1 MKRIYLDYA
10 STTPIDKRILK
21 KMSEFSENFGNPS
34 SISEEGV
41 MAKKQL
47 DECRKNVAECLS
59 CHSDEIVFTS
69 GGTESNNLAIF
80 GVVNSLAKKSVAY
93 EKMHIISSNIEHSSI
108 NEVLE
113 SLRKL
118 GVKIDYLNVD
128 NEGLVNPRDLRKLLK
143 KETVL
148 VSVMFANNEIGTI
161 EPIKEIAKE
170 IRHFKKFN
178 GVGIEK
184 EISFPYFHTDASQAF
199 CYQEIK
205 VESLGVDFLTLD
217 SQKVYGPKGVGVLY
231 VKRKSELEPVILGGG
246 QENGLRSGTE
256 NVPMISAFALALKI
270 AEQEREKE
278 NKRLLVLRDY
288 LIKEIPNIFEGAVL
302 NGSKNFR
309 LSNNVNFS
317 LPNCDTEMLVLRLDA
332 KGVSISTKSACMGQG
347 EGSYVVK
354 ALGGLNW
361 KINNTIRVS
370 VGRYTT
376 KNDCENF
383 ISTLRKIK
391 KDFF

>member
-1 MKRIYLDYA
+1 
-10 STTPIDKRILK
+10 
-21 KMSEFSENFGNPS
+21 
-34 SISEEGV
+34 
-41 MAKKQL
+41 
-47 DECRKNVAECLS
+47 
-59 CHSDEIVFTS
+59 
-69 GGTESNNLAIF
+69 
-80 GVVNSLAKKSVAY
+80 
-93 EKMHIISSNIEHSSI
+93 
-108 NEVLE
+108 
-113 SLRKL
+113 
-118 GVKIDYLNVD
+118 
-128 NEGLVNPRDLRKLLK
+128 
-143 KETVL
+143 
-148 VSVMFANNEIGTI
+148 
-161 EPIKEIAKE
+161 
-170 IRHFKKFN
+170 
-178 GVGIEK
+178 
-184 EISFPYFHTDASQAF
+184 
-199 CYQEIK
+199 
-205 VESLGVDFLTLD
+205 
-217 SQKVYGPKGVGVLY
+217 
-231 VKRKSELEPVILGGG
+231 
-246 QENGLRSGTE
+246 
-256 NVPMISAFALALKI
+256 MISAFALALKI